1 VIAKGAGYW
10 IAIPLVWGAISIVLA
25 VQLVSYVLYILANV
39 FFLASVI
46 IIVLFRDPP
55 RNIGKGVV
63 SPADG
68 KVIYV
73 NKERNTLTIST
84 SLLKVHV
91 NRAPVGGRVLQIE
104 KKRQNGGV
112 VETSIA
118 TEIGIVK
125 VRQKPKLVPKKT
137 ISYVGRGGRLAK
149 GQRIGAVI
157 PSALVSLELPNSVR
171 IVVKE
176 GQKVLAGETSVA
188 RVIGA
193 ER

>member
-25 VQLVSYVLYILANV
+25 VQLVSYVLYILANA
-39 FFLASVI
+39 FFLASVL

-55 RNIGKGVV
+55 RNTGKGVV

-73 NKERNTLTIST
+73 NRERNTLTIST
-84 SLLKVHV
+84 SLLNVHI
-91 NRAPVGGRVLQIE
+91 NRAPVGGRILKIE
-104 KKRQNGGV
+104 RKKQNGGK

-125 VRQKPKLVPKKT
+125 VRRKPRLAPKKT
-137 ISYVGRGGRLAK
+137 ISYFGRGRRLTK
-149 GQRIGAVI
+149 GQRMGVVI
-157 PSALVSLELPNSVR
+157 PSALISLELPDSVR
-171 IVVKE
+171 IVVNE
-176 GQKVLAGETSVA
+176 GQRVLAGETSVGE
-188 RVIGA
+188 VIGA
-193 ER
+193 GR